1 MPIQRK
7 PIDARVDSERFI
19 PARVLDYSDSAF
31 TVVHQVVK
39 LEEPVFDPDAFTL
52 MGKEMDGCESRRHR
66 SVAAV
71 PERAAF
77 RYDPRAHNFIR
88 IGFLQRSRVERLEL
102 STEWFTGNQ
111 VQWARVYLTD
121 ELTGTRHLLLDR
133 TRLEPDAK
141 HFFDVEPLDGTELYV
156 ECYPDG
162 GMARVRCYGERS
174 SLSLPKRINLLEGAA
189 VSHASNVHYGTPE
202 DAVAG
207 QREVEF
213 MRGWESG
220 RAGFGERVLFTRTH
234 AAEVYEV
241 VVDTY
246 RHLLNTP
253 PRFYLFGSRAEGSS
267 DDLMHHAPHWEVV
280 GGSKVVVPDDLRA
293 YIRGQK
299 YLADFGDDA
308 PFELRLAYDEAGPWA
323 PILVHEALRPDA
335 YHRFTS
341 LQSRGPYDRLLVM
354 HFPNGGI
361 HGLQV
366 LGAPI
371 EEAPEP

>member
-7 PIDARVDSERFI
+7 PLDARVDPERFI

-66 SVAAV
+66 SVEAL
-71 PERAAF
+71 PDRAAF

-88 IGFLQRSRVERLEL
+88 IGFLRRSRVDRLEL

-121 ELTGTRHLLLDR
+121 ELTGDRHLILDR

-141 HFFDVEPLDGTELYV
+141 HFFEVEPRDGTELYV

-174 SLSLPKRINLLEGAA
+174 AQPLPQRVDLLDGAT

-207 QREVEF
+207 RREVEF

-220 RAGFGERVLFTRTH
+220 RAGFGERVLFTRGE
-234 AAEVYEV
+234 AAEVHEV

-246 RHLLNTP
+246 RHLLNAP

-267 DDLMHHAPHWEVV
+267 DDLMRHAPRWEVAGEGKTV
-280 GGSKVVVPDDLRA
+280 APDDLRN
-293 YIRGQK
+293 YIQTRG
-299 YLADFGDDA
+299 YLSDFGEA
-308 PFELRLAYDEAGPWA
+308 PFEIRLANDDAGPWL
-323 PILVHEALRPDA
+323 PILVHEELRPDA

-341 LQSRGPYDRLLVM
+341 LQNEGPFDRLLVM

-361 HGLQV
+361 HGLRV
-366 LGAPI
+366 LGAPV
-371 EEAPEP
+371 EETEA